1 MNLLNRSLELLVFKQ
16 LIRRKLKFSSK
27 SKLSKGGIALQ
38 VANLPKAESPTVT
51 NGKAPPLSEASVNL
65 KLPKGGIALK
75 GLPCGQSFSI
85 LLKFAIRVLVPTLSK
100 EISII
105 VSLPMGSA
113 LITRPMPKT
122 LCFTLSPTL

>member
-38 VANLPKAESPTVT
+38 VANLPKAESPALT

-65 KLPKGGIALK
+65 KLSKGGIAHR
-75 GLPCGQSFSI
+75 G
-85 LLKFAIRVLVPTLSK
+85 
-100 EISII
+100 
-105 VSLPMGSA
+105 
-113 LITRPMPKT
+113 
-122 LCFTLSPTL
+122 